1 MEPEATGYPMN
12 FPTLVDC
19 FVNQRG
25 ASVVQKQ
32 IGTERFFVCALLCA
46 VVALAALKQN

>member
-1 MEPEATGYPMN
+1 MEPEATGYQMN

-32 IGTERFFVCALLCA
+32 IGTERFFVCAVGA
-46 VVALAALKQN
+46 AAAALKQN